1 MPRPMPTISTWS
13 RAEGTLAALQQAG
26 RGVAKPILLVK
37 SGGEAAV
44 AEWQGHFAAC
54 APGVE
59 VRWWE
64 DATVA
69 PEDVRYVLVWDPEP
83 GRIARFRNL
92 RVIFGAGAGVD
103 LITCDPDLPK
113 DVPLMRMATEGAAQR
128 LGEFVCWS
136 VLSLLR
142 GARRIALQQV
152 AREFTYFDGQS
163 LATETTVG
171 VMGLGHMGAQAAMM
185 LRGLGFRV
193 IGWSRTA
200 KSVPGV
206 EGFVGAEA
214 RDAFLARSNILVCL
228 LPSTPETNG
237 ILAKP
242 LFDALP
248 QGAGLVNVG
257 RGAHQKIDDIIA
269 ALDSG
274 QLSGAVLDVFETEPL
289 PADHLIWTHPKAI
302 VTPHLASLPTR
313 RERAEHVARAIAAH
327 ERGEA
332 LRNLYDHDRGY

>member
-1 MPRPMPTISTWS
+1 M
-13 RAEGTLAALQQAG
+13 
-26 RGVAKPILLVK
+26 AKPILLVK

-44 AEWQGHFAAC
+44 AEWQTHFAAC

-64 DATVA
+64 DAAVA
-69 PEDVRYVLVWDPEP
+69 PQDVRYVLVWDPQP
-83 GRIARFRNL
+83 GRIARFPNL

-103 LITCDPDLPK
+103 LITGDPDLPK
-113 DVPLMRMATEGAAQR
+113 HVPLMRMATEGAAQR
-128 LGEFVCWS
+128 MGEFVCWS

-142 GARRIALQQV
+142 GARRIALQQA
-152 AREFTYFDGQS
+152 ARDFTYFDGQG

-185 LRGLGFRV
+185 LRGLGFQV
-193 IGWSRTA
+193 IGWSRTR
-200 KSVPGV
+200 KNLSGV
-206 EGFVGAEA
+206 ESFCGDGAE
-214 RDAFLARSNILVCL
+214 RDAFLAMSDMLVCL

-248 QGAGLVNVG
+248 KGAGLVNVG
-257 RGAHQKIDDIIA
+257 RGAHQKIEDIIA

-289 PADHLIWTHPKAI
+289 PAEQAIWTHPKAI
-302 VTPHLASLPTR
+302 VTPHIASLPSR

-327 ERGEA
+327 ERGEP